1 MSETEMCVARIAP
14 MHRFSLS
21 PRVSMPTLND
31 HNSGWLRPQKLRFRF
46 HNLLCEIFQ
55 KHEKKSAPS
64 AGAVSLREASA
75 LGQAEPSHAL
85 PRVMLTST
93 LNPTSLTTTS
103 HTTLHQ
109 PSPYPHPMP
118 YPPHLP
124 PSPHLP
130 KFTCKRAVLP
140 RPVITKT
147 WSGYRTPHA
156 NNP

>member
-1 MSETEMCVARIAP
+1 MRVSRIAR

-21 PRVSMPTLND
+21 PGVSMPTSND

-46 HNLLCEIFQ
+46 HNLLCRNFE
-55 KHEKKSAPS
+55 KHEKSAAPS

-93 LNPTSLTTTS
+93 PNPTSLTTTS

-109 PSPYPHPMP
+109 LPPYPHPMLYP
-118 YPPHLP
+118 HHLPPPPHLP
-124 PSPHLP
+124 NY
-130 KFTCKRAVLP
+130 TCKRAVLP
-140 RPVITKT
+140 RPVVTKT